1 MFHFFWSRHAF
12 LVEPPH
18 LQPPRPILP
27 LSLSLFSFSLQFSPL
42 VAANI
47 SPLGL
52 VLARQ
57 PLAAIEAAMMGRQRS
72 RKQRRSQLRSS
83 SLIDLVRVFFSIFGR
98 CCRVTCEGG
107 SLSFIIFFGSRGRT
121 SFFFQSRINEIGL
134 ASLQKKKNKK
144 KEQCR
149 RKKHGGVDGKIRTP
163 RKRDGYIDRVEKP
176 RLIIHRG
183 GLPLGLLGFEE
194 PATDMPQIF
203 EATLP

>member
-1 MFHFFWSRHAF
+1 MDSVWFFDRAVLDWHMGQCFISSGRGTRFSSNLHTCSLLDPSF
-12 LVEPPH
+12 
-18 LQPPRPILP
+18 

-121 SFFFQSRINEIGL
+121 SFFFSRGL
-134 ASLQKKKNKK
+134 SKLVSLLCKEKK
-144 KEQCR
+144 
-149 RKKHGGVDGKIRTP
+149 T
-163 RKRDGYIDRVEKP
+163 RKRSSVVEKNTGEWMEKSARP
-176 RLIIHRG
+176 ERGTVTLIESRSHVW
-183 GLPLGLLGFEE
+183 
-194 PATDMPQIF
+194 
-203 EATLP
+203 